1 MVASELSL
9 TLVSA
14 VGVVSAAAAVLVRH
28 VGYPSEY
35 EAKAK
40 EAQVRRLSGGSTELR
55 SLTELSSFVARQG
68 TESDRNTARAADAG
82 VSLARTLEDPDRLN
96 GLSSELSFLHEPTQ
110 THEQCVSNRKKAML
124 LFLAAV
130 MGNAGVAYG
139 LVFAE
144 QTTLLALTETA
155 LFSVSVLAFGGALWR
170 TAQLLT
176 GRRTLDQMA

>member
-14 VGVVSAAAAVLVRH
+14 VGVVSAVAAVFVRR
-28 VGYPSEY
+28 VGYPPEY
-35 EAKAK
+35 ESKAK
-40 EAQVRRLSGGSTELR
+40 TVQARRLSGDSGELR
-55 SLTELSSFVARQG
+55 PLSELSSFVARGG
-68 TESDRNTARAADAG
+68 TQSSRNTARAADAG
-82 VSLARTLEDPDRLN
+82 VSLARALEDSDRLD

-110 THEQCVSNRKKAML
+110 THERCVSNRKKAML

-144 QTTLLALTETA
+144 QTTILALSVTA

-176 GRRTLDQMA
+176 GRRALDRMA